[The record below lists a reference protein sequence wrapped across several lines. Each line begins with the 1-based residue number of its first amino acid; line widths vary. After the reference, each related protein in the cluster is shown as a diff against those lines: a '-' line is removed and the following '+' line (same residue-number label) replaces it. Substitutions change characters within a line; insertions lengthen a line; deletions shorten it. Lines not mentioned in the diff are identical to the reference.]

1 MSLHSA
7 MKLGEM
13 KKEDLCDLARLVES
27 TEQYEDMCEVM
38 KEVVLKTVK
47 DKEDLSVEE
56 RNLLSVAYKNVVGG
70 RRASLRTVDANADSL
85 LESLQSIYQGQLR
98 QELNTICTDILSLLK
113 ENLINPGQ
121 EDEGQVFYLK
131 MAADYYRY
139 QAECLKREEDRQ
151 NAKLHY
157 SNAFDIASRKMKATH
172 PIRLGLALNYSVCLY
187 EIVQEQA
194 DACALA
200 KKAFDEAISC
210 LDELKEADYKDS
222 TLIMQLLR
230 DNLTLWTSDTEE
242 DDRAN

>member
-7 MKLGEM
+7 MGLGEM

-27 TEQYEDMCEVM
+27 AEQYEDMCEVM

-47 DKEDLSVEE
+47 DNEDLSVEE
-56 RNLLSVAYKNVVGG
+56 RNLLSVAYKNVVGA
-70 RRASLRTVDANADSL
+70 RRASLRTVDGNADSL
-85 LESLQSIYQGQLR
+85 PESLQSIYQGQLR
-98 QELNTICTDILSLLK
+98 QELNTICTEILSLLK
-113 ENLINPGQ
+113 DNLIKPSQ

-139 QAECLKREEDRQ
+139 LAECLKRDEDKQ
-151 NAKLHY
+151 SAKQFY
-157 SNAFDIASRKMKATH
+157 KNAFDIASRKMKATH
-172 PIRLGLALNYSVCLY
+172 PIRLGLALNFSVCLY
-187 EIVQEQA
+187 EIVDERA
-194 DACALA
+194 EACALA
-200 KKAFDEAISC
+200 KEAFDKAISC

-230 DNLTLWTSDTEE
+230 DNLTLWTTDNED